1 MPAVPAPIRTWSS
14 RMNVPFTMA
23 NSATEALKQ
32 QFVFWSLKQH
42 LINAHTSDGTL
53 YGTRS
58 PNSVWTVVGSSDGTT
73 AALDGVDRWTT
84 TFTPSKLVRGTSARS
99 WIVLQNST
107 SGIQMCIDL
116 YWTGGAGAHGRVV
129 YTRSSFPFTGG
140 NTSTRPTAASGNE
153 WQMGANRGT
162 APDSTTQ
169 GSNLVIDSSLNQNF
183 YTHFS
188 CAEDATFHFEVSRAG
203 SGYCCGFTAL
213 WRTTGADAS
222 DIRNWYS
229 ISDSIADTRGAPRH
243 NTNNNGLTG
252 SSTTWTLTGRT
263 PNGSICNTGGIRQVT
278 FGITSYPG
286 ANGNVDALTG
296 NYYAEPLE
304 VREISPQLVDR
315 GYFADIVFIGNVAI
329 GSTYPAVNPTHF
341 VVGDVL
347 IACGSG
353 ATPII

>member
-84 TFTPSKLVRGTSARS
+84 TFDASKLVRAATGTAHS

-116 YWTGGAGAHGRVV
+116 NGTNSGQCAII
-129 YTRSSFPFTGG
+129 YTRSAFPFSGG
-140 NTSTRPTAASGNE
+140 NTTTRPTAAANNE
-153 WQMGANRGT
+153 WQSGLSRGSS
-162 APDSTTQ
+162 PDTTTQ
-169 GSNLVIDSSLNQNF
+169 GGRIIEESTTSQVM

-203 SGYCCGFTAL
+203 SGWCSVFIAL
-213 WRTTGADAS
+213 WRTTAANAS
-222 DIRNWYS
+222 DTRNWYA
-229 ISDSIADTRGAPRH
+229 IHDTIDTTRGAPRH
-243 NTNNNGLTG
+243 NTNGNGIAGQTAG
-252 SSTTWTLTGRT
+252 TTGR
-263 PNGSICNTGGIRQVT
+263 NASGAICNTGGIRQVT
-278 FGITSYPG
+278 FGGTTYPG
-286 ANGNVDALTG
+286 ANGNIDSITG
-296 NYYAEPLE
+296 NYSAEPLE
-304 VREISPQLVDR
+304 VREISPQLIDR
-315 GYFADIVFIGNVAI
+315 GYFADIVFIGNVTI
-329 GSTYPAVNPTHF
+329 GSVYPAVNPTHF

-347 IACGSG
+347 VACGSG
-353 ATPII
+353 ATPIV